1 MKKRIQTVQ
10 EIKENKPKVQKRQSL
25 EVKKIIEKQQVKE
38 EKKQVNCYFL
48 ITMKFIIFFY

>member
-1 MKKRIQTVQ
+1 MKRKIQTVQ

-38 EKKQVNCYFL
+38 EKKQVQFFL
-48 ITMKFIIFFY
+48 FY